1 MTRTSLPKPVAWI
14 VVLFLS
20 LMPIAGVVAQ
30 TPQASPVASPAATP
44 GAAHGIQI
52 GDMDLTVD
60 PGEDFYQFANG
71 GWLER
76 AKLPADKPAFG
87 VSDEIDDQVQT
98 ELFSVM
104 EGMDTDPAS
113 ADGKARAI
121 YDQYLDMET
130 RDAQGVEPLR
140 PILDQTS
147 AIASVPDGMAFQ
159 AHADNY
165 QLPGLFVVYP
175 SPLPEDAT
183 INAGNIQGPILSL
196 PSEDYYLDDSE
207 EGQAIRDA
215 WIDTTTQLLVIL
227 GYSEDEARSAAE
239 AVMAFETKLVGIKTP
254 DAELNS
260 NPAAQNNPRTLAELD
275 AMVPSMDW
283 EALVKETHLPD
294 TTDTLIVVDL
304 PYMEKLQGLLDDAD
318 PDILRYL
325 FDTQLI
331 WTYAPYLTTE
341 TGALAFAFQG
351 GVLYGV
357 PERRPIDER
366 ALQAV
371 KDWFPDTLGRAYV
384 AEYFPPEAKAE
395 IEALVDNLLAAFRIR
410 IEQNPWM
417 SEATKQRAL
426 EKLDLV
432 AVKVGY
438 PDEWETYDDVVV
450 GDSLVA
456 TILSA
461 YDVDN
466 AEGLGRVGQP
476 VDRTEWFMPP
486 FEVNAYYNPSLNEI
500 VFPAAILQPPFFDP
514 NADLASNYG
523 GIGMVIG
530 HEITHGF
537 DISGSQFDGYGNL
550 SQWWTEEDYA
560 AFQGLN
566 EQVIAQYSGI
576 EILPDLMV
584 DGELTVTENV
594 ADLGGLQIAYDA
606 LMIALDADGQE
617 HTPWF
622 LTQQQRFFIAAA
634 RNWRQV
640 ATPQYYQAAVASD
653 SHAPAP
659 VRGVQPLRQ
668 MDQFYDAFDIG
679 PGDAEYLPP
688 DERILVW

>member
-1 MTRTSLPKPVAWI
+1 MNRSHLPAPVAWL
-14 VVLFLS
+14 VTVLML
-20 LMPIAGVVAQ
+20 LMPLAGVAAQ
-30 TPQASPVASPAATP
+30 TPQASPIASPAATP
-44 GAAHGIQI
+44 EAAHGIQI
-52 GDMDLTVD
+52 DDLDLSVD

-76 AKLPADKPAFG
+76 AELPSDKPAYG
-87 VSDEIDDQVQT
+87 VFDEIDDQVQA
-98 ELFSVM
+98 ELFTVM
-104 EGMDTDPAS
+104 EAMGIDPAT
-113 ADGKARAI
+113 AEGKARAI

-140 PILDQTS
+140 PILDETS
-147 AIASVPDGMAFQ
+147 RIDSVDTGLAFQ

-165 QLPGLFVVYP
+165 RLPGLFVVSP
-175 SPLPEDAT
+175 SPAPEDAT
-183 INAGNIQGPILSL
+183 INVGNVQGPALSL
-196 PSEDYYLDDSE
+196 PSEDYYLDDSD

-227 GYSEDEARSAAE
+227 GYPETEARTAAE
-239 AVMAFETKLVGIKTP
+239 TVMAFETKLAGIKTP
-254 DAELNS
+254 DAELNA
-260 NPAAQNNPRTLAELD
+260 NPAGQNNPRTLAELE
-275 AMVPSMDW
+275 ALVPSMNW
-283 EALVKETHLPD
+283 EALVRETHLPD

-304 PYMEKLQGLLDDAD
+304 RYMEGLQALLDDAD

-341 TGALAFAFQG
+341 IGDLAFAFNG
-351 GVLYGV
+351 GVLFGV
-357 PERRPIDER
+357 TERRPIDER

-384 AEYFPPEAKAE
+384 TEYFPPEARAE
-395 IEALVDNLLAAFRIR
+395 IEALVDNLLAAFQLR

-417 SEATKQRAL
+417 SESTNQRAL
-426 EKLDLV
+426 EKLDLI

-438 PDEWETYDDVVV
+438 PDTWETYDEVVV

-466 AEGLGRVGQP
+466 AEALGEVGQP
-476 VDRTEWFMPP
+476 VDRTEWLIAP

-514 NADLASNYG
+514 EADLASNYG

-537 DISGSQFDGYGNL
+537 DRGGSQFDGYGNL

-560 AFQGLN
+560 AFQALN
-566 EQVIAQYSGI
+566 DEVVAQYSAI
-576 EILPDLMV
+576 EVLPDLMV
-584 DGELTVTENV
+584 DGELTVRENV
-594 ADLGGLQIAYDA
+594 ADLGGLQMAYDA
-606 LMIALDADGQE
+606 MVIALDAEGQE
-617 HTPWF
+617 TTPWF
-622 LTQQQRFFIAAA
+622 LTQQQRFFIAAS

-640 ATPQYYQAAVASD
+640 ATPQYYAVLVASD

-668 MDQFYDAFDIG
+668 MDAFFEAFDIG
-679 PGDAEYLPP
+679 PGDPEFLPP
-688 DERILVW
+688 EERIVVW